1 MKPLAKKEI
10 IKKIKNSKT
19 FCEYNFWKETLSDL
33 INSEREGRKRIDD
46 IIRAN
51 REAERKE
58 KIKRFEEELK
68 KERVKE
74 YIKQL
79 KIKWM
84 I

>member
-19 FCEYNFWKETLSDL
+19 FYEYNLWRETLSEL
-33 INSEREGRKRIDD
+33 IRLEREGRKRIDD

>member
-1 MKPLAKKEI
+1 MKPLTKKEI

-19 FCEYNFWKETLSDL
+19 FYEYNLWRETLSEL
-33 INSEREGRKRIDD
+33 IRLEKEGRKRIDD

-51 REAERKE
+51 REVERKE

-68 KERVKE
+68 KERTKE